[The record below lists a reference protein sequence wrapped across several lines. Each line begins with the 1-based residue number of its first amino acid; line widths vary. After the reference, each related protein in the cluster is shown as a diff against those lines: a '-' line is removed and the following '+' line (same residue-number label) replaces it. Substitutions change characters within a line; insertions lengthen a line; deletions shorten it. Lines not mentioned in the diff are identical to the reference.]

1 MGRRDCRFGGS
12 CGRNSRRCGRAG
24 PGCGSAWMGR
34 FFRQGVLR
42 WLQARGVG
50 YTIEVPFYRW
60 LDLQRYIRAQPVWV
74 PGTPNV
80 TGFTISQAVTP
91 WQIPV
96 AVTIYRTKGAH
107 GATKNYQLDLC
118 DPNDGHYEYA
128 SVTRY
133 LPPDRAESV
142 VLHVRAR
149 QP

>member
-1 MGRRDCRFGGS
+1 MPC
-12 CGRNSRRCGRAG
+12 
-24 PGCGSAWMGR
+24 
-34 FFRQGVLR
+34 
-42 WLQARGVG
+42 
-50 YTIEVPFYRW
+50 
-60 LDLQRYIRAQPVWV
+60 
-74 PGTPNV
+74 
-80 TGFTISQAVTP
+80 
-91 WQIPV
+91 
-96 AVTIYRTKGAH
+96 TIYRTKGAH